1 MSSNLINIGL
11 SGLTAAQWG
20 LTTTSENIS
29 NSTTPGYDV
38 ENPVYAESTGEYTG
52 SGYLPEGV
60 STTTVQRAYSQYLA
74 SQLNTAQS
82 LSSSLSAN
90 YAMLSQLNNVVG
102 SPTSGISSAITSFF
116 SGLENVADDASS
128 VATRQTAISD
138 AQALASELNSAG
150 AQYDQMGQDV
160 NSQLSATVSQINTY
174 TTQIASLNQQISAA
188 SSQGQP
194 PNQLLD
200 QRDEAVSNLSQ
211 LVGVQVV
218 SNSSGDS
225 VFLPSG
231 QALVSGTTSYNLG
244 TAPSPADPTEDSIT
258 YLGAAGTTPTASTTQ
273 DLPDSIMQNA
283 GGTLGGLI
291 QFRTQSLDPAE
302 AQLGAIATSFAA
314 QVNNQ
319 NELGLDLSG
328 NPGAALFSVAPPQAT
343 ANANNTGGATLG
355 VSFVNAT
362 QPTTGNYTLSY
373 NGSAYTLTDNATGA
387 TVGSASNLS
396 QPIDGLNFSLTGTM
410 NPGDS
415 FSVSPTS
422 GALDSFALTTTSG
435 SAIAAAAPVLATAS
449 SANTGTATIS
459 QGSVSAGYSLPS
471 TTTTL
476 TYNAAAGGFLGLPPD
491 SVVSIGGVQQTL
503 GEAAVATTG
512 NTGTG
517 TISGVTVNSA
527 NPANADN
534 YSINFSVVAGV
545 TTYTVAD
552 TSNSGSTTSPATAYT
567 PGQPITLGGMSVTI
581 SGAPANGDSY
591 TVGQVVPYS
600 AASGATMTINSPT
613 PWATPQ
619 PSGAMNGV
627 TVTLSGTPANGDTF
641 TIAANTNAQSDGRNA
656 QLLSQIVTATS
667 LNGGTATLTGAYAD
681 YVDAIGDTTNEVDA
695 SSTQQTAFVTQISSA
710 QQSVS
715 GVNINEEAANLLQYQ
730 QMYQAN
736 SQVIQT
742 AQTLFQTILGIFQ

>member
-11 SGLTAAQWG
+11 SGLDAAQWG

-38 ENPVYAESTGEYTG
+38 ESPVYSESSGEYTG

-60 STTTVQRAYSQYLA
+60 STTTVQRAYSQYVA
-74 SQLNTAQS
+74 TQLNTAQS
-82 LSSSLSAN
+82 TNSSLSAN
-90 YAMLSQLNNVVG
+90 YSMLEQLNNVVG
-102 SPTSGISSAITSFF
+102 SPTTGISTAITNFF
-116 SGLENVADDASS
+116 SGLQNVADGASS
-128 VATRQTAISD
+128 LATRQTAVSD
-138 AQALASELNSAG
+138 AQSLASELNSAG
-150 AQYDQMGQDV
+150 AQYDQMGQSV
-160 NSQLSATVSQINTY
+160 NSQLSTAVSQVNTY
-174 TTQIASLNQQISAA
+174 TAQIASLNQEISAA
-188 SSQGQP
+188 SSSGQP

-231 QALVSGTTSYNLG
+231 QALVTGTTSYNLG

-258 YLGAAGTTPTASTTQ
+258 YLGAAGTTPSASTTEY
-273 DLPDSIMQNA
+273 LSDSTMQNA

-328 NPGAALFSVAPPQAT
+328 NQGGALFSVAAPQAT
-343 ANANNTGGATLG
+343 ANVNNTGGASLS

-373 NGSAYTLTDNATGA
+373 NGSDYTLTDNSTGA
-387 TVGSASNLS
+387 TVGSATSLP
-396 QPIDGLNFSLTGTM
+396 QTIDGLKFSLTGTGTGTGTM
-410 NPGDS
+410 NAGDS

-435 SAIAAAAPVLATAS
+435 AAIAAAAPVLATAS

-471 TTTTL
+471 TPTKI
-476 TYNAAAGGFLGLPPD
+476 TYNSTSGGLTGFPTG
-491 SVVSIGGVQQTL
+491 SVVTINGTSTTITS
-503 GEAAVATTG
+503 ATT
-512 NTGTG
+512 
-517 TISGVTVNSA
+517 
-527 NPANADN
+527 
-534 YSINFSVVAGV
+534 
-545 TTYTVAD
+545 
-552 TSNSGSTTSPATAYT
+552 
-567 PGQPITLGGMSVTI
+567 
-581 SGAPANGDSY
+581 
-591 TVGQVVPYS
+591 VVPYS
-600 AASGATMTINSPT
+600 SATGATMTINTT
-613 PWATPQ
+613 PVTAG
-619 PSGAMNGV
+619 SMNGV
-627 TVTLSGTPANGDTF
+627 TVTLSGAPANGDSF

-656 QLLSQIVTATS
+656 QLLSNIVSSTT
-667 LNGGTATLTGAYAD
+667 LDGGTSTLTGAYAN
-681 YVDAIGDTTNEVDA
+681 YVDEVGDATNEVDA
-695 SSTQQTAFVTQISSA
+695 ASTQQTALVTQITSA

-730 QMYQAN
+730 QLYQAN
-736 SQVIQT
+736 SMVIQT
-742 AQTLFQTILGIFQ
+742 ANTLFQSIIGIFSA

>member
-11 SGLTAAQWG
+11 SGLNAAQWG
-20 LTTTSENIS
+20 LNTTSENIS

-38 ENPVYAESTGEYTG
+38 ESPVYAENSGEYTG

-74 SQLNTAQS
+74 TQLNTAQS
-82 LSSSLSAN
+82 QSGSLNAN
-90 YAMLSQLNNVVG
+90 YTMLQQLNNLVG
-102 SPTSGISSAITSFF
+102 SPTAGISTAITSFF
-116 SGLENVADDASS
+116 SGLQNVADGASS
-128 VATRQTAISD
+128 VATRQTAIGD
-138 AQALASELNSAG
+138 AQTLASELNSAG
-150 AQYDQMGQDV
+150 AQYDQMGQSI
-160 NSQLSATVSQINTY
+160 NTQLSDTVTQINTY
-174 TTQIASLNQQISAA
+174 TAQIASLNQQIAA
-188 SSQGQP
+188 SSSQGQP

-231 QALVSGTTSYNLG
+231 QALVTGTTSFNLG
-244 TAPSPADPTEDSIT
+244 ASPSPSNPDADSIT
-258 YLGAAGTTPTASTTQ
+258 YLGAAGTTPSAATTQ
-273 DLPDSIMQNA
+273 YLSDTTMQNA

-328 NPGAALFSVAPPQAT
+328 NAGGALFSVAAPQVT
-343 ANANNTGGATLG
+343 PNANNTGNAALS

-373 NGSAYTLTDNATGA
+373 NGSAYTLTDNSTGA
-387 TVGSASNLS
+387 TVGTAANLPS
-396 QPIDGLNFSLTGTM
+396 TIDGLKISLTGAGTM

-415 FSVSPTS
+415 FAVSPTS

-435 SAIAAAAPVLATAS
+435 AAIAAASPVLATAS
-449 SANTGTATIS
+449 SANTGTLTVS
-459 QGSVSAGYSLPS
+459 QGSVAAGYSLPA

-476 TYNAAAGGFLGLPPD
+476 TYDAAANGFIGLPPD
-491 SVVSIGGVQQTL
+491 STVTINGAQPTL
-503 GEAAVATTG
+503 VDAAVAATS

-517 TISGVTVNSA
+517 TISASSTATPTNG
-527 NPANADN
+527 D
-534 YSINFSVVAGV
+534 
-545 TTYTVAD
+545 TYTITFGAGGTSYTVTD
-552 TSNSGSTTSPATAYT
+552 TSNMGSTPLVPST
-567 PGQPITLGGMSVTI
+567 PYVPGTPISFGGMSVTI
-581 SGAPANGDSY
+581 SGAPNASDTF
-591 TVGQVVPYS
+591 TVGQVAPYS
-600 AASGATMTINSPT
+600 AKTGATMTINSPT
-613 PWATPQ
+613 TPP

-627 TVTLSGTPANGDTF
+627 TVAISGTPANGDSF
-641 TIAANTNAQSDGRNA
+641 TIGANTSAQSDGRNA
-656 QLLSQIVTATS
+656 QLLSNIVSATT
-667 LNGGTATLTGAYAD
+667 LNGGTSTLTTAYAN
-681 YVDAIGDTTNEVDA
+681 YVNAVGDTTDEVDA
-695 SSTQQTAFVTQISSA
+695 SNTQQTALVTQITSA

-715 GVNINEEAANLLQYQ
+715 GVNMNEEAANLLQYQ
-730 QMYQAN
+730 QLYQAN
-736 SQVIQT
+736 SKVIQT
-742 AQTLFQTILGIFQ
+742 AETLFQTIIGIFQ